1 MSSSV
6 VLVGGEV
13 VHVGGEVLDLTAL
26 GQNEVGLTSLVGAA
40 LGAVRHQQQRIFRQ
54 VRHDDQAQ

>member
-6 VLVGGEV
+6 AVLVGGEV

-26 GQNEVGLTSLVGAA
+26 GQNEVSLTSLVRAA
-40 LGAVRHQQQRIFRQ
+40 LGTVRGLGHQGQFKAPEE
-54 VRHDDQAQ
+54 V